1 MSYMNK
7 TKKMLVLKDS
17 FDGRVKRL
25 SLHVQDAAIDDD
37 GVKIDS
43 ATIFGTLQLFIEGS
57 KDKVRNINFS
67 LPLSFNKELKNHLMS
82 IIEQAIKQSDKAN
95 KKK

>member
-1 MSYMNK
+1 
-7 TKKMLVLKDS
+7 MLVLKDL

-25 SLHVQDAAIDDD
+25 SLHVQDAGIDDD
-37 GVKIDS
+37 GVKVDS
-43 ATIFGTLQLFIEGS
+43 ATIFGTLQLFIEG
-57 KDKVRNINFS
+57 DKKNVKNINFS
-67 LPLSFNKELKNHLMS
+67 LPLDYNKELKNHLMS

>member
-1 MSYMNK
+1 
-7 TKKMLVLKDS
+7 MLVLKDS

-25 SLHVQDAAIDDD
+25 SLHVQDAAVDDD

-43 ATIFGTLQLFIEGS
+43 ATIFGTLQLFQENS
-57 KDKVRNINFS
+57 DKVKNINFS
-67 LPLSFNKELKNHLMS
+67 LPLNHNKELRDHLMS
-82 IIEQAIKQSDKAN
+82 IMGEAIKANDKAS